1 MPRTPILRSLFRL
14 ASDYKTAAR
23 EDVPLEKVREAQAE
37 LGGVTRRRVLQ
48 GAGALAAT
56 ALLPRR
62 ARAANAPRVAIVGG
76 GIAGL
81 SAALTL
87 ADRGIAA
94 TVYESATSAS
104 DLGGRMHSNTSFWAD
119 GQVTEWCGELIDST
133 HKTILTLAK
142 RFNLAVDDLYGAQPN
157 GSEDTYYFF
166 GRYYPKSQAD
176 ADFQI
181 VHNALQADVH
191 AAGYPTLYNAST
203 AGGRALDAM
212 TLYDWIESRVP
223 GGHRSPM
230 GMLLDVAYTIEYG
243 AETSQQSALN
253 LVYLLGYKAKP
264 GNFSIFGLSDERYH
278 IVGGNQRLPL
288 AIANYLGAGAIQLD
302 MRLVSLAKNADGTCS
317 LTFASNSKTSST
329 VVVADYV
336 VLALPFAVLRTLD
349 YSKAGFDS
357 LKNTAIQ
364 NLGRGKNGKL
374 QLQFTERM
382 WYGPGAWPAGSSNG
396 NSYSD
401 TGYQSMWE
409 VSRAQDGNSGILVD
423 YTGGSVAASMKTT
436 VPWATTPTASVQ
448 QDAQTFLTR
457 VERVF
462 PGLGTKWNGRATSS
476 LPFLAPNLNC
486 SYSYWQPGQYSQFA
500 GYERAPQ
507 GNVFFTGEHTS
518 IDYQGFMEGGASEG
532 VRAGQEVLTAMGLH
546 V

>member
-23 EDVPLEKVREAQAE
+23 EDVPLEKLREVQAAR
-37 LGGVTRRRVLQ
+37 VSRRRILQ

-56 ALLPRR
+56 TLLPRR
-62 ARAANAPRVAIVGG
+62 VRAAKAPRVAIVGG

-81 SAALTL
+81 STALTL

-94 TVYESATSAS
+94 TVYESNE
-104 DLGGRMHSNTSFWAD
+104 LGGRMHSNTSFWAD
-119 GQVTEWCGELIDST
+119 GQVTEWCGELIDSG
-133 HKTILTLAK
+133 HKTMLTLAK
-142 RFNLAVDDLYGAQPN
+142 RFNLVVDDLYGAQPN

-166 GRYYPKSQAD
+166 NQYYPKAQAD
-176 ADFQI
+176 ADFQV

-191 AAGYPTLYNAST
+191 AASYPTLYNLST

-212 TLYDWIESRVP
+212 TVYDWIESRVP

-230 GMLLDVAYTIEYG
+230 GMLLDVAYNIEYG
-243 AETSQQSALN
+243 ADTTAQSALN

-264 GNFSIFGLSDERYH
+264 GNFTMFGASDERYH
-278 IVGGNQRLPL
+278 IAGGNQRLPL
-288 AIANYLGAGAIQLD
+288 AIASHLGSAIQLD
-302 MRLVSLAKNADGTCS
+302 MRLVSLVRNADGTYA
-317 LTFASNSKTSST
+317 LTFASKSKASST

-349 YSKAGFDS
+349 YSRADFDA

-364 NLGRGKNGKL
+364 NLGRGRNGKL
-374 QLQFTERM
+374 QLQFTERT

-401 TGYQSMWE
+401 TGYQAMWE

-423 YTGGSVAASMKTT
+423 YTGGSVAASMRTT
-436 VPWATTPTASVQ
+436 VPWATTPTSSVQ

-457 VERVF
+457 AERVF
-462 PGLGTKWNGRATSS
+462 PGLSTKWNGRATSS

-486 SYSYWQPGQYSQFA
+486 SYSYWQPGQYTQFA

-507 GNVFFTGEHTS
+507 RNVFFTGEHTS
-518 IDYQGFMEGGASEG
+518 VDFQGFMEGGAAEG
-532 VRAGQEVLTAMGLH
+532 VRAGQEVLAAMGLH
-546 V
+546 A